1 MSRFVFPF
9 VVVLLLTGCRKAET
23 LLSALDQQQANEV
36 AAVLLRHNIAAEKID
51 GGKAGYTITVDAA
64 DFPQAVDWLKTYD
77 LPPRPRMEIAQMF
90 PPDSLVASPRAER
103 ARLYSAIEQRLEQ
116 SVRLMQGVLAA
127 RVHVSYDVD
136 GQNGEPAKRSPHI
149 SAVVVYQ
156 SGANGTE
163 LINDIR
169 RFLKNSVEDLRYENI
184 SVVLSQQPAMLGA
197 QAPMPLA
204 RPEDS
209 GVAIWPF
216 VVIGVFACFVAAV
229 GVGMKVRAS
238 GWSGRTVGRG
248 DTAGASG
255 PAGVSAMSGMSD
267 GKER

>member
-1 MSRFVFPF
+1 MKLRNVFPL
-9 VVVLLLTGCRKAET
+9 VVVVLLTGCRKSET

-36 AAVLLRHNIAAEKID
+36 AAVLLRHDIETQKID
-51 GGKAGYTITVDAA
+51 AGKAGYTITVDAA

-136 GQNGEPAKRSPHI
+136 GQNGEPTKTSPHI

-169 RFLKNSVEDLRYENI
+169 RFLKNSVDDLRYENI
-184 SVVLSQQPAMLGA
+184 SVVLSQQPATLGA
-197 QAPMPLA
+197 RAPMPLA
-204 RPEDS
+204 MPRADERP
-209 GVAIWPF
+209 VWPYLAIGGAALF
-216 VVIGVFACFVAAV
+216 LLAVAAL
-229 GVGMKVRAS
+229 GARMRAS
-238 GWSGRTVGRG
+238 RAGWPRRANAPET
-248 DTAGASG
+248 
-255 PAGVSAMSGMSD
+255 
-267 GKER
+267 KEG

>member
-1 MSRFVFPF
+1 MSRY
-9 VVVLLLTGCRKAET
+9 VVPLVAVLLLTGCRKAET

-136 GQNGEPAKRSPHI
+136 GQNGEPSKGSPHI

-156 SGANGTE
+156 KGVDGSE

-169 RFLKNSVEDLRYENI
+169 RFLKNSVDDLRYENI
-184 SVVLSQQPAMLGA
+184 SVVLSQQPALLGA
-197 QAPMPLA
+197 KTPIPLA
-204 RPEDS
+204 KPNDGERPL
-209 GVAIWPF
+209 WPF
-216 VVIGVFACFVAAV
+216 APVAGLVLLVAVIGV
-229 GVGMKVRAS
+229 GLRLGRRARA
-238 GWSGRTVGRG
+238 GWGGRTGTP
-248 DTAGASG
+248 DT
-255 PAGVSAMSGMSD
+255 
-267 GKER
+267 KEG

>member
-1 MSRFVFPF
+1 MKRRYVFPL

-36 AAVLLRHNIAAEKID
+36 AAVLLRHNITAQKID
-51 GGKAGYTITVDAA
+51 AGKAGYSITVDAA

-116 SVRLMQGVLAA
+116 SVRMMQGVLAA

-136 GQNGEPAKRSPHI
+136 GQNGEPSKGSPHI

-156 SGANGTE
+156 DGVNGSE

-169 RFLKNSVEDLRYENI
+169 RFLKNSVDDLRYENI
-184 SVVLSQQPAMLGA
+184 SVVLSQQPATLGT
-197 QAPMPLA
+197 QTPMPPVKPGDDERPVWPYLA
-204 RPEDS
+204 
-209 GVAIWPF
+209 GGGLMAF
-216 VVIGVFACFVAAV
+216 VLVFGALSARS
-229 GVGMKVRAS
+229 RAS
-238 GWSGRTVGRG
+238 RTGWPRRAVESET
-248 DTAGASG
+248 
-255 PAGVSAMSGMSD
+255 
-267 GKER
+267 KEG

>member
-1 MSRFVFPF
+1 MSRFVFPL

-136 GQNGEPAKRSPHI
+136 GQNGEPVKSSPHI

-156 SGANGTE
+156 NGANGTE

-169 RFLKNSVEDLRYENI
+169 RFLKNSVDDLRYENI
-184 SVVLSQQPAMLGA
+184 SVVLSQQPVMLGA

-204 RPEDS
+204 RSDDRS
-209 GVAIWPF
+209 SAIWPF
-216 VVIGVFACFVAAV
+216 VLIGAFVCLVAAV

-238 GWSGRTVGRG
+238 GRTADGIG
-248 DTAGASG
+248 TAGAATPSG
-255 PAGVSAMSGMSD
+255 SFD